1 MDSSTLIAI
10 VIIAIAVIVV
20 VGWLYARRR
29 RSERLRARFGPEYE
43 RTVRDTGSATR
54 AEAALEARARKVE
67 KLNIRPLTPEESARF
82 SDAWRRVQARFVDEP
97 KAAVA
102 DASRLVTEVMSAR
115 GYPMADFDQRAA
127 DLSVDHAAVVDNY
140 RAARD
145 IGVRYERG
153 EAGTEDL
160 RQAMVHYRTLFQ
172 DLLGSSEREGV
183 REQEVVRRR
192 SA

>member
-1 MDSSTLIAI
+1 MSSSTLIAV

-20 VGWLYARRR
+20 VTWLYLRRR
-29 RSERLRARFGPEYE
+29 RSERLRTQFGPEYE
-43 RTVRDTGSATR
+43 RAVRDSGDARR

-67 KLNIRPLTPEESARF
+67 KLNIRPLSREESGRY

-97 KAAVA
+97 KAAVGEA
-102 DASRLVTEVMSAR
+102 DQLVTEVMSAR
-115 GYPMADFDQRAA
+115 GYPMADFDERAA
-127 DLSVDHAAVVDNY
+127 DLSVDHATVVDNY

-145 IGVRYERG
+145 IRIRYERG

-172 DLLGSSEREGV
+172 DLLAPSEDQV
-183 REQEVVRRR
+183 ARRR

>member
-67 KLNIRPLTPEESARF
+67 KLNIRPLTREESARF